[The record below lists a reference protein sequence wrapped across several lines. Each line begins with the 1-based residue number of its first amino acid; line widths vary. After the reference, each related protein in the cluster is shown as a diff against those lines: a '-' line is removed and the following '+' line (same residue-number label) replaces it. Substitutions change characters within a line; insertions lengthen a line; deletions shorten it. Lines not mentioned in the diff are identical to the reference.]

1 VTEAARASSPGRPG
15 AGPKTAERERQLVI
29 FQLAREVYG
38 LDINWVREIITL
50 QDVTRVP
57 GAPDFVEGVINLR
70 GHVIPVIDLRK
81 RFGLEAPVDPRR
93 TRIVVV
99 DVPPHTMGLVV
110 DAVTEV
116 LRIRESVVEPAG
128 NVLAGVDVAFIQG
141 VAKLEHRLVILLD
154 LQRLL
159 HAAELKAL
167 EQVEA
172 SMEVGELGDAGEAA
186 GERPGEDETS
196 AAEASEDDGADS
208 DSARD

>member
-1 VTEAARASSPGRPG
+1 MDAGVAASPAGSG
-15 AGPKTAERERQLVI
+15 AAVAVSARERQLVI

-38 LDINWVREIITL
+38 LDIHWVREIITL
-50 QDVTRVP
+50 QEITRVP
-57 GAPDFVEGVINLR
+57 GAPEFVEGVINLR

-81 RFGLEAPVDPRR
+81 RFGLEASADPRR

-99 DVPPHTMGLVV
+99 DVPPHTLGLVV

-116 LRIRESVVEPAG
+116 LRIPENVVEPAG
-128 NVLAGVDVAFIQG
+128 NILAGIDIAFISG

-159 HAAELKAL
+159 QAAEVKAL

-172 SMEVGELGDAGEAA
+172 MVENGTEGAA
-186 GERPGEDETS
+186 GSSGGS
-196 AAEASEDDGADS
+196 WNGS
-208 DSARD
+208 

>member
-1 VTEAARASSPGRPG
+1 MDGALAGSPAG
-15 AGPKTAERERQLVI
+15 AGGAVAVGGKERQLVI

-38 LDINWVREIITL
+38 LDIHWVREIITL
-50 QDVTRVP
+50 QEVTRVP

-81 RFGLEAPVDPRR
+81 RFGLEASVDPRR

-99 DVPPHTMGLVV
+99 DVPPHTLGLVV

-116 LRIRESVVEPAG
+116 LRIPESVVEPAG
-128 NVLAGVDVAFIQG
+128 NILAGIDVAFISG
-141 VAKLEHRLVILLD
+141 VAKLERRLIILLD

-159 HAAELKAL
+159 QAAEVKAL

-172 SMEVGELGDAGEAA
+172 TV
-186 GERPGEDETS
+186 ER
-196 AAEASEDDGADS
+196 AAEAATEGVAAGTSGGHGTDSEP
-208 DSARD
+208 ARD